1 MRHGMRAGRALVL
14 GFTSLLASGTT
25 AGAVTF
31 EQVGHDFVGGVG
43 FINGNVRAAIAENGD
58 VVFAG
63 TSVPGG
69 SSVLFVGDGVNP
81 PSVIDYAAGGYDDI
95 AAPQIDAAGNIA
107 FVGTRNAAPD
117 DFRGVYR
124 TDTTGSSY
132 STVFEAELTFDP
144 NPKPPQPRLAMSGNG
159 TIAFSNVVSATG
171 AIWTAPAGGPA
182 TVLRQSTGIFFNN
195 QAFDVNDAG
204 ATAVQMEYTD
214 PNNGLSRGILV
225 FDTPGDDLSS
235 IETTVERVSVGVQP
249 KLAINNLGQVAFAL
263 NNDITINY
271 FDPPLPGGGAP
282 AGSQM
287 LTKGVYIATPSAFG
301 TPFTYTQI
309 ADTAG
314 AFESFNEIRFNDN
327 GTVVFEAT
335 FEISPGNTEFGLF
348 TGGDPVNDLLIRTG
362 VDTVINGQNNFFS
375 IIRLGDLNHQDQL
388 TFQTSDFNTTDQ
400 IVWRVNN
407 VPEPGSISLLLIASA
422 GFLARKCAITANHK

>member
-1 MRHGMRAGRALVL
+1 MQMGTRAGCALVL
-14 GFTSLLASGTT
+14 GFTSIVTNGITSQAM
-25 AGAVTF
+25 TF
-31 EQVGHDFVGGVG
+31 EQIGHDFVGGLG

-58 VVFAG
+58 VIFAG
-63 TSVPGG
+63 TSTPTGAAM
-69 SSVLFVGDGVNP
+69 LFVGDGVNP
-81 PSVIDYAAGGYDDI
+81 LSTINYVAAGYDNI
-95 AAPQIDAAGNIA
+95 AAPQLDAAGNVA
-107 FVGTRNAAPD
+107 FVATRPAAPN

-132 STVFEAELTFDP
+132 STVFEAEVTFVPTP
-144 NPKPPQPRLAMSGNG
+144 NPPPQSRLAMSGNG
-159 TIAFSNVVSATG
+159 TIAFSNVVNGTG
-171 AIWTAPAGGPA
+171 AIWRAPAGGPA
-182 TVLRQSTGIFFNN
+182 SVLQSDGTFFNN
-195 QAFDVNDAG
+195 QAFDVNDSGTA
-204 ATAVQMEYTD
+204 AVQMEYTD

-235 IETTVERVSVGVQP
+235 IETTMERVGVGVQP

-287 LTKGVYIATPSAFG
+287 LTKGIYIATPSAFG

-309 ADTAG
+309 ADTTG

-335 FEISPGNTEFGLF
+335 FEVSPGNTEFGLF
-348 TGGDPVNDLLIRTG
+348 TGGDPVNDLLVRTG
-362 VDTVINGQNNFFS
+362 VNTVINGQNNFFS
-375 IIRLGDLNHQDQL
+375 VIRLGDLNHQDQL

-407 VPEPGSISLLLIASA
+407 VPEPGTVSLFLMGAA
-422 GFLARKCAITANHK
+422 GFLSRKRSLLTNG

>member
-1 MRHGMRAGRALVL
+1 MHMGTRAGCALVL
-14 GFTSLLASGTT
+14 GFTTLLTHGVT
-25 AGAVTF
+25 APAMTF
-31 EQVGHDFVGGVG
+31 EEIGHDFVGGVG

-58 VVFAG
+58 VIFAG
-63 TSVPGG
+63 TSTPTGAAM
-69 SSVLFVGDGVNP
+69 LFVGDGVNP
-81 PSVIDYAAGGYDDI
+81 LSTINYIAAGYDNI
-95 AAPQIDAAGNIA
+95 AAPQIDAAGNVA
-107 FVGTRNAAPD
+107 FVATRPTTPN

-124 TDTTGSSY
+124 TDTTGSAY
-132 STVFEAELTFDP
+132 STVFEAEVTIFP
-144 NPKPPQPRLAMSGNG
+144 TPTPVPQPRLAMSGNG

-182 TVLRQSTGIFFNN
+182 AVLRQSTGVFFNN
-195 QAFDVNDAG
+195 QAFDVNDSG
-204 ATAVQMEYTD
+204 TTAVQMEYTD

-235 IETTVERVSVGVQP
+235 IETTMERVGVGVQP

-271 FDPPLPGGGAP
+271 FNPPLPGGGAP
-282 AGSQM
+282 AGSQT
-287 LTKGVYIATPSAFG
+287 LTKGIYIATPSAYG

-309 ADTAG
+309 ADTTG

-335 FEISPGNTEFGLF
+335 FEVSPGNTEFGLF
-348 TGGDPVNDLLIRTG
+348 TGGDPVNDLLVRTG
-362 VDTVINGQNNFFS
+362 VNTVINGQNNFFS
-375 IIRLGDLNHQDQL
+375 VIRMGDLNHQDQL

-407 VPEPGSISLLLIASA
+407 VPEPGTLLLLLTACA
-422 GFLARKCAITANHK
+422 CMTKRKN